1 MDPRLE
7 QFLLT
12 LNHHRVALGGLAIA
26 LTLGVMTGG
35 FLKPSGLLDEPMAA
49 QLIAGQAQAANA
61 PPPLVLEEFPAN
73 AANRP
78 WVAGTDY
85 ARMTE
90 LPRLAVY
97 YDDRSYEQT
106 YARAMDEAMPL
117 PDSTPSVADRAVD
130 AVAIESSSEEPSA

>member
-1 MDPRLE
+1 MDPRIE

-12 LNHHRVALGGLAIA
+12 LNHHRVALGGLAVA

-35 FLKPSGLLDEPMAA
+35 ALKPTELLAEPMAA
-49 QLIAGQAQAANA
+49 QLIAGQTQDANA
-61 PPPLVLEEFPAN
+61 TAPLALEPFPAS

-90 LPRLAVY
+90 LPRIAAY

-106 YARAMDEAMPL
+106 YARTRDEAMPL
-117 PDSTPSVADRAVD
+117 PNSTPSVADRAVD
-130 AVAIESSSEEPSA
+130 AVAIETSAEEPA